1 MLRVAG
7 GEFVIPGIR
16 EGSATPAAVQ
26 VSVRPEQFILDPHA
40 TDGIPATVDHSIFL
54 GLNTHHVLRLTDGTV
69 VEVTHESELE
79 DVLEPCARVF
89 LDVKRHKVNVY
100 SQDGETNLTGVL
112 GAVPAREA
120 VAAS

>member
-1 MLRVAG
+1 M
-7 GEFVIPGIR
+7 
-16 EGSATPAAVQ
+16 
-26 VSVRPEQFILDPHA
+26 
-40 TDGIPATVDHSIFL
+40 PATVDHSIFL